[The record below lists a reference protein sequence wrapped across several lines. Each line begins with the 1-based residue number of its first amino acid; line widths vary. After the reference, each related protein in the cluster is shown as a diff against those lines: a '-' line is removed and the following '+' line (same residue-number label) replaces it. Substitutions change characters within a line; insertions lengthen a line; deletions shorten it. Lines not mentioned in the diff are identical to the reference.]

1 MKKMFIMLAIALCMV
16 VPAFCAQ
23 NHVSDAGSVAYL
35 NPGAKIL
42 SGQIVDLTYRYG
54 IAASDISSN
63 ETETVFT
70 DGIWRLARADT
81 NAIVLGA
88 NVYQSS
94 ATNVTGTSTGNRYIG
109 VCVQAVAVC
118 TSVYDSS
125 GNPSKWV
132 NVDIGAPQRQIV
144 IGVDTQPHSAYLDTL
159 ALGLASNK
167 YWVGS
172 VLGAPAA
179 FPFSGL
185 FTTTVGGVAS
195 ATTTGLAW
203 TNIAGGVVA
212 TNIGLTMTNMTA
224 VVPVTVTN
232 MTAVVPVTTTN
243 MLASL
248 TKTTTN
254 MTAVVPVTVT
264 NMLASVGVSTMSL
277 VYLDASSN
285 VVTQTVVTAV
295 SENVSAIGSAGTP
308 TLSAV
313 LGDVTENVSAIGSA
327 GTPVLSAIGSA
338 GTPTLSSIVGNAS
351 IQTATP
357 QTDTFVKP

>member
-1 MKKMFIMLAIALCMV
+1 MKKIFVALAVALCMV
-16 VPAFCAQ
+16 MPAFCAQ
-23 NHVSDAGSVAYL
+23 NHVSDAGAVAYL

-109 VCVQAVAVC
+109 VCVQAVTVC
-118 TSVYDSS
+118 TAVYDSV
-125 GNPSKWV
+125 GMPSKWV

-144 IGVDTQPHSAYLDTL
+144 IGVDTQPHSSYLDTL

-185 FTTTVGGVAS
+185 FTTTVGGVAA
-195 ATTTGLAW
+195 ATTTGLAL
-203 TNIAGGVVA
+203 TNATASGTLTPLVLTNVTVNGGVLSGVGVIVTNATVSGAALSGVSLVVTNATVGGAVLSGVGVVVTNVIVA
-212 TNIGLTMTNMTA
+212 SSPFIYLDGGSNIVTNTFVTSVTFGSGTPVVSSPTISLSTGTPVVSAPSISLQTGTPA
-224 VVPVTVTN
+224 VSTVALSLETVAAGAVAVTVTKE
-232 MTAVVPVTTTN
+232 TA
-243 MLASL
+243 
-248 TKTTTN
+248 
-254 MTAVVPVTVT
+254 
-264 NMLASVGVSTMSL
+264 
-277 VYLDASSN
+277 
-285 VVTQTVVTAV
+285 
-295 SENVSAIGSAGTP
+295 
-308 TLSAV
+308 
-313 LGDVTENVSAIGSA
+313 
-327 GTPVLSAIGSA
+327 
-338 GTPTLSSIVGNAS
+338 
-351 IQTATP
+351 
-357 QTDTFVKP
+357 TFVKP